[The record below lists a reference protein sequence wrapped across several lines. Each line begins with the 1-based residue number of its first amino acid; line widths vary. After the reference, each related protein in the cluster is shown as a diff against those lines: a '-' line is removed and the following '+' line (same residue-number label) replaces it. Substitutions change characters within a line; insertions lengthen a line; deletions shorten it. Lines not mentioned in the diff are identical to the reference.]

1 VKKVFGYVLLLVV
14 TAIIVVAFLY
24 IYKDSNNKELSF
36 SGNIDTRTVNLGF
49 RFLGKIEKINK
60 DEGDS
65 VVKGDILASLDS
77 KNLQNNI
84 NEVKERL
91 NAENIKLTKLKKG
104 FRKEDIE
111 EAKGELEAALA
122 NLKLL
127 EDVLKRQERLV
138 EKNATSREAY
148 INARY
153 KYEAAEGTLKKAE
166 ALYEMRKKGYEEEDI
181 RAQMALVA
189 SLEAALK
196 AALQDLED
204 SVIKSPF
211 DGIILTRL
219 KEDGAIVNPGER
231 ILELSRQD
239 EFWVKA
245 YVDEPHLGAISQGDE
260 VLVYADVRKEPY
272 IGVIGNISPI
282 AEFTPK
288 NIETIELRSDLV
300 YRFRVLLK
308 DPDKKIKQGMPV
320 TIKLKK

>member
-1 VKKVFGYVLLLVV
+1 MKKVFGYIFLVMIIA
-14 TAIIVVAFLY
+14 AIAAAFFY
-24 IYKDSNNKELSF
+24 IYKDTNGKELSF
-36 SGNIDTRTVNLGF
+36 SGNVDTRTVNLGF
-49 RFLGKIEKINK
+49 RFLGKIDKIYK

-65 VVKGDILASLDS
+65 VVKDEILASLDS

-84 NEVKERL
+84 NEVRARL
-91 NAENIKLTKLKKG
+91 SAEKIKLDKLKKG

-111 EAKGELEAALA
+111 EAKGELESALA
-122 NLKLL
+122 NFKLL
-127 EDVLKRQERLV
+127 EDILKRQERLV
-138 EKNATSREAY
+138 DKNATSQESY
-148 INARY
+148 INALY
-153 KYEAAEGTLKKAE
+153 KYEAAEGTLRKAE
-166 ALYEMRKKGYEEEDI
+166 ALYAMRKKGYEEEDI
-181 RAQMALVA
+181 KAQKALVE

-211 DGIILTRL
+211 DGVILTRL

-308 DPDKKIKQGMPV
+308 EPDKKIKQGMPV